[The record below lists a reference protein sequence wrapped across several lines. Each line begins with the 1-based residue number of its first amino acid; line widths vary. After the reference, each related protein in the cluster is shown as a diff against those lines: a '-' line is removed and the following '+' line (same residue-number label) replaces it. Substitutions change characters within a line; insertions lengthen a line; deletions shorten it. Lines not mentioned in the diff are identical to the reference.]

1 MNISDAGFQLET
13 PIEFPADEVH
23 LWRVELAPVAKGEQR
38 WKEILSADER
48 ARAARFHFPRD
59 RQYFMAARAVLRM
72 ILASY
77 AASHPRKLVF
87 GYSDKDKPFL
97 SGGQTGSDIEF
108 NISHSGDI
116 ALLAFARHREL
127 GVDVE
132 KVREDFEH
140 ETIARRF
147 FSEEEQRQLAAL
159 APEERYAGFFR
170 CWTRKEAYIKA
181 QGIGLSLPLHQ
192 FDVSL
197 KPGDVNALLATRPD
211 HSEAARWSLRE
222 VPAGDGYVAALCVRG
237 DGWHLKS

>member
-1 MNISDAGFQLET
+1 MNIFDAVFQLET
-13 PIEFPADEVH
+13 PLERSAEEVQR
-23 LWRVELAPVAKGEQR
+23 WRVELPAVGKAEDR

-72 ILASY
+72 ILARY
-77 AASHPRKLVF
+77 AASDPRKLVF

-97 SGGQTGSDIEF
+97 SGAQTGSDIEF
-108 NISHSGDI
+108 NISHSGDV

-147 FSEEEQRQLAAL
+147 F
-159 APEERYAGFFR
+159 
-170 CWTRKEAYIKA
+170 
-181 QGIGLSLPLHQ
+181 
-192 FDVSL
+192 
-197 KPGDVNALLATRPD
+197 
-211 HSEAARWSLRE
+211 
-222 VPAGDGYVAALCVRG
+222 
-237 DGWHLKS
+237 